1 MSPFVG
7 SKEILPLLA
16 MVKRY
21 NKLPSELMS
30 IEDDYTA
37 YCFNEACAF
46 ILGELEAG
54 EEIHF
59 KKQYNSFTQLYAQY
73 DN

>member
-1 MSPFVG
+1 MSPFVE

-21 NKLPSELMS
+21 NSRPSELMS
-30 IEDDYTA
+30 IEDDYTS
-37 YCFNEACAF
+37 YCFDEACAF

-54 EEIHF
+54 KEIQF
-59 KKQYNSFTQLYAQY
+59 KKKYNSFSQLYAQY
-73 DN
+73 D

>member
-1 MSPFVG
+1 
-7 SKEILPLLA
+7 

-30 IEDDYTA
+30 IEDEYTA
-37 YCFNEACAF
+37 YCLNEVCTF

-54 EEIHF
+54 KEIQF
-59 KKQYNSFTQLYAQY
+59 KHEYTSFSQLYAQY
-73 DN
+73 ND

>member
-16 MVKRY
+16 MSKRY

-30 IEDDYTA
+30 IEDEYTT
-37 YCFNEACAF
+37 YCLNEACALIF
-46 ILGELEAG
+46 SELEAG
-54 EEIHF
+54 KEILF
-59 KKQYNSFTQLYAQY
+59 KKQYSSFSQLYAQY
-73 DN
+73 DE

>member
-1 MSPFVG
+1 MIPFVG

-30 IEDDYTA
+30 IEDEYTA
-37 YCFNEACAF
+37 YCFNEACSF

-54 EEIHF
+54 KEIQF
-59 KKQYNSFTQLYAQY
+59 KKQYTSFSQLYSQY
-73 DN
+73 EN

>member
-1 MSPFVG
+1 
-7 SKEILPLLA
+7 

-37 YCFNEACAF
+37 YCLNEACAF

-54 EEIHF
+54 KEIQF
-59 KKQYNSFTQLYAQY
+59 KKQYTSFSQLYAQY
-73 DN
+73 ED

>member
-7 SKEILPLLA
+7 SKEILPLLV

-21 NKLPSELMS
+21 KKLPSELMS

-46 ILGELEAG
+46 ILGKLEAG
-54 EEIHF
+54 EEIQF
-59 KKQYNSFTQLYAQY
+59 KKQYKSFTQLYAQY